1 MDITELPFY
10 SPEPLATKT
19 ARTFPISNLI
29 DEIADDRNI
38 SDSFDY
44 VVGHLE
50 NAEQREHL
58 KPKRSEYCKRL
69 KELLYSGT
77 FRITKKDFR
86 TLEVTDGPKKR
97 IVQAPT
103 VFHRIGCHAIMVPF
117 ERYTYATLIK
127 NTAASI
133 KGRGMHWL
141 HKIIEEDLM
150 ADPEGMQY
158 YYQCDILGYYDH
170 ISQEL
175 MKSQIRKYVNDTVVL
190 PMLDNFIGLLDKGL
204 SKGLRSS
211 QCFANLHLSEIDHKM
226 CELVSSHKITDT
238 DTVVGVVGKGNGK
251 VVINGQEI
259 RYHYYRYCDDIVMFA
274 SNKKAL
280 WLLSRYLKQLLSE
293 LGLTIK
299 PSETVRP
306 ISVGL
311 DYLGYVTFADDS
323 RQKRVVYSRI
333 RKRTKQK
340 FARRISKV
348 KSRKRRISLIGS
360 FFGMAAHA
368 DCKHLLKKL
377 ITPSEYKK
385 LKYNRNMNDFGNF
398 KVKPS
403 TLDGKKNFKGRVV
416 YPQDV
421 DRQGVI
427 ILDFE
432 RDVIPRRER
441 EEYSKRLQTAA
452 IQGVAGEFVEKPKS
466 KYVIS
471 LILHGAVCKLW
482 TGDREIWQ
490 ILDQMEEEEVLP
502 MFVGISVD
510 YSGKYKK
517 LNFVSASSL
526 NLHTPTDQEFEAIL
540 KRCNINL

>member
-1 MDITELPFY
+1 MIELPFY
-10 SPEPLATKT
+10 SPEPLATEI

-38 SDSFDY
+38 YDSFDY

-58 KPKRSEYCKRL
+58 KPKRNEYCKRL
-69 KELLYSGT
+69 KELLSSGT
-77 FRITKKDFR
+77 FRITKNDFR

-141 HKIIEEDLM
+141 HQIIEEDLI
-150 ADPEGMQY
+150 ADPDGMRY

-170 ISQEL
+170 ISQEV
-175 MKSQIRKYVNDTVVL
+175 MKKQIRKYVSDAVVL
-190 PMLDNFIGLLDKGL
+190 PILDNFITLLDNGL

-211 QCFANLHLSEIDHKM
+211 QCFANLHLSEIDHEM
-226 CELVSSHKITDT
+226 CERVSSHKITDI
-238 DTVVGVVGKGNGK
+238 DAVVGVFNKGNGK
-251 VVINGQEI
+251 VVINNQEI

-274 SNKKAL
+274 SNKKEL

-299 PSETVRP
+299 PSEAVRP

-323 RQKRVVYSRI
+323 KQKRVVYSRI

-340 FARRISKV
+340 FARRIAKV
-348 KSRKRRISLIGS
+348 KSRKRRMSLIGS
-360 FFGMAAHA
+360 FFGMVAHA

-377 ITPSEYKK
+377 ITPTEYKK
-385 LKYNRNMNDFGNF
+385 LKYKRNMNDFGNF

-452 IQGVAGEFVEKPKS
+452 IQGVASEFVEKPKS